1 MCHLELILLSPLLDH
16 QLQLSRALDAFA
28 PTAHFKPF
36 PQVCSLEGKPSSMC
50 VHIALGFGRWTE
62 IGPAATH
69 VNMRALLEEDKAR
82 KGKEGGPAFICSL
95 AQVLVP
101 ASRHTMNCLHQ

>member
-16 QLQLSRALDAFA
+16 QLQLSRALDTFA
-28 PTAHFKPF
+28 PTAHFKPL

-50 VHIALGFGRWTE
+50 VHIARGLGRWTE
-62 IGPAATH
+62 TGPAATH
-69 VNMRALLEEDKAR
+69 VNTRALLGEDKA
-82 KGKEGGPAFICSL
+82 GVGQEGGQALICTL